1 MLPQL
6 CRFLSNLRCDNRMQ
20 LRIARNEQ
28 DGALNACN
36 DLAPWSSVSNRC
48 ECRLQDVDIQLSF
61 GVSPGDD
68 FLFGPVGIQGEA
80 PGDALLAWEC
90 SEFEEPLPPVLL
102 LLLPT
107 CLKQLLVRSCLK
119 QWLVHQGRV
128 FQHDGSNQVRIRCSK
143 HSCSDGPHRMSPHRR
158 LFQTQRS
165 NDRCCVVGQKCNR
178 E

>member
-90 SEFEEPLPPVLL
+90 SEIEEPLPPVLL

-107 CLKQLLVRSCLK
+107 CLKRLRTRSCFR
-119 QWLVHQGRV
+119 QV
-128 FQHDGSNQVRIRCSK
+128 GSNKSSTGGNGIAAEMAPIECPHTQGFSK
-143 HSCSDGPHRMSPHRR
+143 PNARM
-158 LFQTQRS
+158 T
-165 NDRCCVVGQKCNR
+165 
-178 E
+178 